1 MYIAVDNT
9 SEEDPEIHTAPPDD
23 VKQPDPSPR
32 DESSVRVEV
41 DYDTDF
47 EDDVSDTEQDK
58 GTPKTHMITL

>member
-1 MYIAVDNT
+1 MYIVGDNT
-9 SEEDPEIHTAPPDD
+9 PEEDHEIPTAPPDD

-32 DESSVRVEV
+32 DESSQCEV

-58 GTPKTHMITL
+58 GTPKNITMTS